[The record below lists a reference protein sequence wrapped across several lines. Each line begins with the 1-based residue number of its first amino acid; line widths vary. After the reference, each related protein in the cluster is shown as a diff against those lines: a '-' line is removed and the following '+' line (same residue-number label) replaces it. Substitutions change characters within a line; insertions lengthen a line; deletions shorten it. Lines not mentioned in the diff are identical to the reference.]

1 MFSVLGTVLGLIL
14 IITALISLQ
23 VRNLIAA
30 VVTLTAFSSILALIY
45 LLLGAIDVALTEA
58 VVGAGITGVLFIIA
72 ILRTSDRSTDG
83 KKHL

>member
-1 MFSVLGTVLGLIL
+1 MFSLLGTVLGLIL

-30 VVTLTAFSSILALIY
+30 VVTLTVFSSILALIY

-72 ILRTSDRSTDG
+72 ILRTSDRSTD
-83 KKHL
+83 

>member
-30 VVTLTAFSSILALIY
+30 VVTLTVFSSILALIY

-72 ILRTSDRSTDG
+72 ILRTSDRSTD
-83 KKHL
+83 

>member
-14 IITALISLQ
+14 SITALISLQ

-30 VVTLTAFSSILALIY
+30 VVTLTVFSSILALIY

-72 ILRTSDRSTDG
+72 ILRTSDRSTD
-83 KKHL
+83 

>member
-1 MFSVLGTVLGLIL
+1 MFSVLGPVLGLIL

-72 ILRTSDRSTDG
+72 ILRTSDRSTD
-83 KKHL
+83 

>member
-58 VVGAGITGVLFIIA
+58 VVCAVITGVLFIIA
-72 ILRTSDRSTDG
+72 ILRTSDRSTD
-83 KKHL
+83 

>member
-1 MFSVLGTVLGLIL
+1 MFSLLGTVLGVIL

-72 ILRTSDRSTDG
+72 ILRTSDRSTD
-83 KKHL
+83 